1 MATIV
6 RADDLALVGS
16 NGGAWVAPLGTA
28 QPTDPAETPSGLW
41 LPIGAISDDG
51 LTNGVDEDSESF
63 TPWGLNSP
71 FRTVTTSS
79 VRTFS
84 FTAWE
89 TNRPIVKSLQYKID
103 VAELVPDGE
112 GVVTFAESG
121 VSSPDRR
128 AWIFD
133 VYDGDVWERFFIPE
147 GEITER
153 SEVTY
158 AQGEMAGYEWTI
170 STYPDA
176 SGNLVYHAYMAP
188 EVDEVSS

>member
-1 MATIV
+1 
-6 RADDLALVGS
+6 
-16 NGGAWVAPLGTA
+16 
-28 QPTDPAETPSGLW
+28 
-41 LPIGAISDDG
+41 
-51 LTNGVDEDSESF
+51 

-103 VAELVPDGE
+103 VADLAPDVD

-121 VSSPDRR
+121 VSTPDRR
-128 AWIFD
+128 SWLFD
-133 VYDGDVWERFFIPE
+133 VYDGNVWERFFVPE

-153 SEVTY
+153 GEITY
-158 AQGEMAGYEWTI
+158 AQGEMVGYEWTI

-176 SGNLVYHAYMAP
+176 AGNLVYHAYMAP
-188 EVDEVSS
+188 EVDEVTSSWQPPRRSSPRQASRSASSRCATASGRRPSSRSCSTWTANTSPCVRPRTPTGR